1 MSSKETKNKS
11 RLYLSALIM
20 LAATAVLSTVTM
32 TGINVFAQNDS
43 EKDSNGNS
51 DNVVDNGNAG
61 EGGNGDTQAGS
72 VSSHHNDENNANTEE
87 EETTT
92 DSDSESDS
100 ETTTDS
106 SSSSVSDSDTQQL
119 AAATDPTPGIGNN
132 DNPLGQDNPQPGRV
146 GSHDEQTSPESN
158 PGGTVTD
165 PTLCDIT
172 TVDGCSTEV
181 DKNCFGKVISERA
194 QDHKE
199 DPEEG
204 TLGSH
209 ARDPVPELPGNE
221 TPRQGIGNQDQGHPA
236 AHGAFNSQFED
247 EDEQNVIDN
256 C

>member
-1 MSSKETKNKS
+1 
-11 RLYLSALIM
+11 
-20 LAATAVLSTVTM
+20 M
-32 TGINVFAQNDS
+32 TGINVLAQSDI

-61 EGGNGDTQAGS
+61 EGSNGDTQAGS
-72 VSSHHNDENNANTEE
+72 VSSHDNDENNANTEE

-92 DSDSESDS
+92 TDSDTESDS

-106 SSSSVSDSDTQQL
+106 SSGSDSDSDTQQL
-119 AAATDPTPGIGNN
+119 AAATDPTPGVGNN

-158 PGGTVTD
+158 PGSTATD
-165 PTLCDIT
+165 DTLCEIT
-172 TVDGCSTEV
+172 TVEGCSTEV
-181 DKNCFGKVISERA
+181 DKDCFGKVISERA

-209 ARDPVPELPGNE
+209 SRDPVPELPGNE

>member
-11 RLYLSALIM
+11 KLYLSALLM
-20 LAATAVLSTVTM
+20 LAATAVLSTVTS
-32 TGINVFAQNDS
+32 TGNNVFAQDNSDDES
-43 EKDSNGNS
+43 HGNS

-61 EGGNGDTQAGS
+61 EGDNGDTQAGS
-72 VSSHHNDENNANTEE
+72 VSSHDNDENNANTEE

-92 DSDSESDS
+92 TDSNTESDS

-106 SSSSVSDSDTQQL
+106 SSGSDSDSDTQQL
-119 AAATDPTPGIGNN
+119 AAAATDPTPGVGNN

-146 GSHDEQTSPESN
+146 GSHDDQTSPESN

-236 AHGAFNSQFED
+236 ATRRIQ
-247 EDEQNVIDN
+247 
-256 C
+256 